1 MICVSV
7 WLKCRVKLCMN
18 RVYDKSVANNEA
30 LFIYFIYLFIYLFLF
45 LLKHLS
51 TEQNSA
57 NSFYWQGNIRK
68 IVFAALAG

>member
-30 LFIYFIYLFIYLFLF
+30 LFIYSIYLSIFLF
-45 LLKHLS
+45 FKHLS